1 VVGFI
6 NQFALDI
13 LEMVDLVSHVAFL
26 NLSSFNITSELVT
39 LGIKIS
45 AHVSLSDTFIT

>member
-13 LEMVDLVSHVAFL
+13 LEMVDLVSHGASL
-26 NLSSFNITSELVT
+26 NLTSVNIMSELVT

-45 AHVSLSDTFIT
+45 THVSLSDTFVT